1 MRKDEIVKNI
11 CEQLKIEGYIVDHEY
26 DHFNGPDA
34 IPLPVAV
41 YRRVTPGNFSAD
53 GMVYKRGNNVDLEI
67 YAADPDEMAEL
78 MAAVEEKLDEAEL
91 YYRIT
96 ADTAYI
102 ESEQFYETLY
112 EL

>member
-1 MRKDEIVKNI
+1 MRKDEIIRDI
-11 CEQLKIEGYIVDHEY
+11 CEQLKTEEYIVDHTY

-41 YRRVTPGNFSAD
+41 YRRVAPDNFSAD
-53 GMVYKRGNNVDLEI
+53 GIVYKRGDNVDLEL

-78 MAAVEEKLDEAEL
+78 MTAVEEKLDEAEL
-91 YYRIT
+91 YYQIT